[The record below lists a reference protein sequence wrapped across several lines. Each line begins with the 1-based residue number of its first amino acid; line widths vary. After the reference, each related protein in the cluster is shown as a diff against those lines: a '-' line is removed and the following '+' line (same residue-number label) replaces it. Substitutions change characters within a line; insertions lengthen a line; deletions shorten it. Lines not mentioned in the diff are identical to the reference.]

1 VTQMITQAVAAER
14 EGVRERAN
22 RPRLLM
28 VGSALGGGGSETR
41 FRLLAQHIF
50 AGTADVA
57 VLRGRGAE
65 LLRAS
70 QTFYSLGWAGAR
82 SYSGVLLRLRRAVR
96 SKPYDAV
103 LSFGLYPNTLAWASV
118 RALRRRPALILTEIT
133 RPDTESRLASRT
145 RHLLTH
151 IVRRLTYPGADL
163 CAANSEDGVT
173 EVVRHYG
180 IDRGRIRRL
189 PNLVEP
195 DQLVKL
201 AAEPFADTTGLPPL
215 GGTVTPSIC
224 VVSRLDPMKR
234 IDTLLAAAVG
244 LPSELDWRVDIVGD
258 GPQRATLVALA
269 RELGIAGRV
278 HFHGWRK
285 NPYPAMR
292 HAVATV
298 LASTYEGFS
307 NTVLD
312 SMALGT
318 PVITSYCSTD
328 ARIMHEKGATLG
340 FAVGDHLTLRR
351 HLQRVLTDTTL
362 REALSEQGQRYARGH
377 TVSQAV
383 PEYEVLVRDALSLRP
398 AR

>member
-1 VTQMITQAVAAER
+1 MTQMITEGVAAER
-14 EGVRERAN
+14 EGVRECTN
-22 RPRLLM
+22 KPRLLM
-28 VGSALGGGGSETR
+28 VGSALGGGGAETR

-57 VLRGRGAE
+57 ALMGRGAE
-65 LLRAS
+65 LLGAQ
-70 QTFYSLGWAGAR
+70 QTFYPLEWAGPR
-82 SYSGVLLRLRRAVR
+82 SYPGILHRLRRAVR
-96 SKPYDAV
+96 FKPYDAV

-201 AAEPFADTTGLPPL
+201 AAEPFADATGLPL
-215 GGTVTPSIC
+215 GGSATPSIC

-244 LPSELDWRVDIVGD
+244 LPSELDWRIDIVGD

-278 HFHGWRK
+278 HFHGWQK
-285 NPYPAMR
+285 NPYPVMR
-292 HAVATV
+292 HAAATV

-307 NTVLD
+307 NTVLELD
-312 SMALGT
+312 G
-318 PVITSYCSTD
+318 
-328 ARIMHEKGATLG
+328 ARHA
-340 FAVGDHLTLRR
+340 GDYKLLQHRCADHAREGRDPRLRR
-351 HLQRVLTDTTL
+351 R
-362 REALSEQGQRYARGH
+362 
-377 TVSQAV
+377 
-383 PEYEVLVRDALSLRP
+383 
-398 AR
+398 